1 VRADVT
7 AGAATT
13 TSRRWWSSRAN
24 RTELKWV
31 LFFLSP
37 WIVGFVVFT
46 AGPMLWSLYISFTS
60 YDPFKGTAPW
70 VGTANYARMLSDSS
84 AQLALRNT
92 MFFTMLHVPGQVIL
106 GLALALMLTKVGRG
120 AGVFRTIFYLPNV
133 TPAVAVGALFLMI
146 LSANGVLNQAL
157 RAVGIVSPPFWLT
170 DPNWV
175 MPAIVIMSLWTLGS
189 TVIILFAALRNVPV
203 EMYEAARIDGANSWQ
218 QFRNITVPFI
228 SGPLFFVI
236 VVNLIASLQIFS
248 EVWAMFQ
255 GRPSAGPS
263 AQRASLLYVPYL
275 FQKAFQDFQMGY
287 ASALAWVLFLIVL
300 GITLVQLWLSKRWV
314 YYESN

>member
-1 VRADVT
+1 MT
-7 AGAATT
+7 AHTATAT
-13 TSRRWWSSRAN
+13 RQRWWSSPAN
-24 RTELKWV
+24 RRELRWA

-37 WIVGFVVFT
+37 WIIGFLVFT
-46 AGPMLWSLYISFTS
+46 AGPMMWSLFISFTS
-60 YDPFKGTAPW
+60 YDPFRGTAPW
-70 VGTANYARMLSDSS
+70 VGLENYERMFTDPN
-84 AQLALRNT
+84 AMLALRNT
-92 MFFTMLHVPGQVIL
+92 VFFTMLHVPGQVIL
-106 GLALALMLTKVGRG
+106 GLFLALMLTRVGRG

-146 LSANGVLNQAL
+146 LSANGVLNQGL
-157 RAVGIVSPPFWLT
+157 QAVGVAQPPFWLT
-170 DPNWV
+170 DPKWV
-175 MPAIVIMSLWTLGS
+175 MPAIVLMSLWTLGS

-218 QFRNITVPFI
+218 QFRSVTLPFI

-287 ASALAWVLFLIVL
+287 ASALAWALFVLVL
-300 GITLVQLWLSKRWV
+300 LVTLFQLWLSKRWV
-314 YYESN
+314 YYENN

>member
-1 VRADVT
+1 VSAVPAT
-7 AGAATT
+7 AA
-13 TSRRWWSSRAN
+13 RQHWWSSPSARREVRWA
-24 RTELKWV
+24 

-37 WIVGFVVFT
+37 WIIGFVVFT
-46 AGPMLWSLYISFTS
+46 AGPMLWSLFISFTS

-70 VGTANYARMLSDSS
+70 VGTDNYARLLADPS

-92 MFFTMLHVPGQVIL
+92 IFFTMLHVPGQVIVGL
-106 GLALALMLTKVGRG
+106 FLALLLTRVGRG
-120 AGVFRTIFYLPNV
+120 AGIFRTIFYLPNV

-146 LSANGVLNQAL
+146 LSANGLLNQGL
-157 RAVGIVSPPFWLT
+157 EAVGLNAPYWLT
-170 DPNWV
+170 DPTWV
-175 MPAIVIMSLWTLGS
+175 MPAIVIMSLWTLGA
-189 TVIILFAALRNVPV
+189 TVIILFAALRNVPI

-287 ASALAWVLFLIVL
+287 ASALAWALFVIVL
-300 GITLVQLWLSKRWV
+300 AVTLVQLWLSKRWV
-314 YYESN
+314 YYENG

>member
-1 VRADVT
+1 VT
-7 AGAATT
+7 ALEATT
-13 TSRRWWSSRAN
+13 TRQRWWSSPSAR
-24 RTELKWV
+24 RELRWA
-31 LFFLSP
+31 LFFLAP
-37 WIVGFVVFT
+37 WIIGFVVFT
-46 AGPMLWSLYISFTS
+46 AGPMLWSLAISFTS

-70 VGTANYARMLSDSS
+70 VGTANYERMFSDPN

-92 MFFTMLHVPGQVIL
+92 LFFTMLHVPGQVII
-106 GLALALMLTKVGRG
+106 GLALASMLTRVGRG

-133 TPAVAVGALFLMI
+133 TPAVAIGALFLMI
-146 LSANGVLNQAL
+146 LNANGLLNQGL
-157 RAVGIVSPPFWLT
+157 EAVGLGTPYWLT

-175 MPAIVIMSLWTLGS
+175 MPAIVIMSLWTLGG
-189 TVIILFAALRNVPV
+189 TVIILFAALRNVPL

-287 ASALAWVLFLIVL
+287 ASALAWGLFLIVL
-300 GITLVQLWLSKRWV
+300 AVTLVQLWLSKRWV
-314 YYESN
+314 YYENG